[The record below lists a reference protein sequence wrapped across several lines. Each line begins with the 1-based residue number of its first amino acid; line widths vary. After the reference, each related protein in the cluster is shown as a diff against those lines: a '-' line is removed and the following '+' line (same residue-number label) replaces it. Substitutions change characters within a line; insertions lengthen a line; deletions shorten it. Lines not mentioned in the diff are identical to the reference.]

1 MQIIYKNQ
9 KFVCLDVWFLENI
22 KDFEDRK
29 LFLGKTKSGATI
41 ISLIETRTI
50 DGKKFIDTQF
60 GKKALK
66 IIENEKP
73 RVQYTRLEVLSS
85 KRGKPYGWTYGE
97 NIEVKNNKGEII
109 SIRQKRCDYF
119 GQKEI
124 INEIRYSS
132 QI

>member
-1 MQIIYKNQ
+1 MRKIDIWY
-9 KFVCLDVWFLENI
+9 LENI
-22 KDFEDRK
+22 KDFEKRR
-29 LFLGKTKSGATI
+29 I
-41 ISLIETRTI
+41 IIGEYRGSLTTCLIETRKT
-50 DGKKFIDTQF
+50 DGKIFTQTEF
-60 GKKALK
+60 NKKAENVLK
-66 IIENEKP
+66 NEKN
-73 RVQYTRLEVLSS
+73 RILYKRSEYLKS
-85 KRGKPYGWTYGE
+85 KKGKPYGWTYGE